1 MLSLQTEQSNIIFP
15 FNFNFNM
22 IDNFNNLK
30 KNFINK
36 FKTTNQTFEIKK
48 DLFTLLNII
57 EHTSYKD
64 SNLTLSEKENVLN
77 NINNLSNTI
86 FDILEQFENNQQN
99 LSTDEEEIYNLLLN
113 IEIELSSLEG
123 SLI

>member
-1 MLSLQTEQSNIIFP
+1 LIIL
-15 FNFNFNM
+15 
-22 IDNFNNLK
+22 IISK

-99 LSTDEEEIYNLLLN
+99 LSTNEEEIYNLLLN

>member
-1 MLSLQTEQSNIIFP
+1 MIIL
-15 FNFNFNM
+15 
-22 IDNFNNLK
+22 IISK